1 MSPDVL
7 AVLIPIIFLI
17 GLFTVIALN
26 IISKYKS
33 KNMIAN
39 RMNSLDDWYKAE
51 TQVKVV
57 KAEARAE
64 RNRGIGLRICGLMI
78 GLGLGVFIGCVIIA
92 CGGTSGQ
99 GDFDSDVIATFMVI
113 SLAMVCGG
121 AGMIGAYFLERKLD
135 KKTK

>member
-33 KNMIAN
+33 KNLIAN

>member
-1 MSPDVL
+1 MSPNVL

-33 KNMIAN
+33 KSMIAN

>member
-33 KNMIAN
+33 KNLIAN

-64 RNRGIGLRICGLMI
+64 RNRGIGLRICGLVI

-92 CGGTSGQ
+92 CGGTSGK